1 MPEIDELDH
10 MPVCVIGDSMVAG
23 LGDNTGRGWTA
34 RLVESAARGGL
45 SSHVSNLGVRGDT
58 SRMIAGRWDE
68 VDRRLAAWTGTVV
81 VSEFGANDV
90 MERDGTQRV
99 DEAGTLSAL
108 RTMADPAPAGRLLIV
123 GPPPLAWPEVND
135 RIAARSEAIGCECA
149 ELGIP
154 FVPTFD
160 GLAGDDVWVS
170 SVAASDGAHPD
181 SGGWEVFTSVV
192 ATPIIEWFLSVESM

>member
-1 MPEIDELDH
+1 MSEVDELDH
-10 MPVCVIGDSMVAG
+10 LPVCVIGDSMAAG
-23 LGDNTGRGWTA
+23 LGDSTGRGWTA
-34 RLVESAARGGL
+34 RLVESAARRGL
-45 SSHVSNLGVRGDT
+45 SLHVSNLGIRGDT

-68 VDRRLAAWTGTVV
+68 VDRRLAAWPGTFV

-90 MERDGTQRV
+90 MERDGNQRV
-99 DEAGTLSAL
+99 DEAETLAAL
-108 RTMADPAPAGRLLIV
+108 RTMADRTPAGRLLIV

-135 RIAARSEAIGCECA
+135 RIAARSEAIGRECA

-160 GLAGDDVWVS
+160 GLAGDGVWAS

-181 SGGWEVFTSVV
+181 SGGWEAFTSVV
-192 ATPIIEWFLSVESM
+192 ATPIIEWLSSAESV